1 MPNLYHGT
9 DETGDWVKI
18 TSYKGYYYYNYLDDD
33 DKKLIDMDLA
43 LLPNTNFI
51 TALLMDSMALRQDQ
65 LRRYMTTGIPPPSKH
80 VKDIWEEGVDDFTS
94 VGNTIADG
102 VVGAANKVKDA
113 GETVFDKVKKIFGK
127 KPSSDDD
134 QTNDTTMYLL
144 LFGGGLLAVLL
155 LLTVLKMLVLLLMR
169 NMKIVI

>member
-1 MPNLYHGT
+1 MPNLYHGA

-33 DKKLIDMDLA
+33 DKKLIDMDLS
-43 LLPNTNFI
+43 LLPNTNSI
-51 TALLMDSMALRQDQ
+51 TAIFTDALVLRQNQ
-65 LRRYMTTGIPPPSKH
+65 LILYMRTGVPPPPKQNDKS
-80 VKDIWEEGVDDFTS
+80 IWDEIADDFTD

-113 GETVFDKVKKIFGK
+113 GETVFDKVKKLFGK

-155 LLTVLKMLVLLLMR
+155 LLTVLKMLF
-169 NMKIVI
+169 

>member
-1 MPNLYHGT
+1 MPNLYHGA

-51 TALLMDSMALRQDQ
+51 TALLMDALVLRQNQ
-65 LRRYMTTGIPPPSKH
+65 LILYMRTGVPPPPKQNDKS
-80 VKDIWEEGVDDFTS
+80 IWDEIADDFTS

-144 LFGGGLLAVLL
+144 LIGGGLLAVLL
-155 LLTVLKMLVLLLMR
+155 LWTVLKMLF
-169 NMKIVI
+169 

>member
-1 MPNLYHGT
+1 MPNLYHGA

-51 TALLMDSMALRQDQ
+51 TALLMDALVLRQNQ
-65 LRRYMTTGIPPPSKH
+65 LILYMRTGVPPPPKQNDKS
-80 VKDIWEEGVDDFTS
+80 IWDEIADDFTS
-94 VGNTIADG
+94 VGNTIANG

-144 LFGGGLLAVLL
+144 LIGGGLLAVLL
-155 LLTVLKMLVLLLMR
+155 LLTVLKMLF
-169 NMKIVI
+169 